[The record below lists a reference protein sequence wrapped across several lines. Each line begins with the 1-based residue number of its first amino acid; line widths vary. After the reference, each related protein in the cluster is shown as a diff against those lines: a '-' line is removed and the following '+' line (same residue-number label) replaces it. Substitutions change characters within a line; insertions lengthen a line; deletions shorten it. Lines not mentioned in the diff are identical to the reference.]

1 MTESSSSESEEE
13 GERGGP
19 SIYTAAYFLKKWVW
33 LIADGTVT
41 YIATV
46 RFHFYVHVHRDKGK
60 DEVTKVRKPRERKTK
75 AEEEEE
81 EAEEE
86 GEWQTVQRK
95 SHDQLSHKVSSDVPS
110 WHRPTSLLVVQKAEE
125 IFVRKSLGEKLQSPG
140 HS

>member
-46 RFHFYVHVHRDKGK
+46 HFHFYVHVHRDKGK

-110 WHRPTSLLVVQKAEE
+110 WHRPTSLLVVQKAEK
-125 IFVRKSLGEKLQSPG
+125 IFVQKSLGEKLQSPG

>member
-1 MTESSSSESEEE
+1 M
-13 GERGGP
+13 
-19 SIYTAAYFLKKWVW
+19 
-33 LIADGTVT
+33 
-41 YIATV
+41 
-46 RFHFYVHVHRDKGK
+46 VHRDKGK

-110 WHRPTSLLVVQKAEE
+110 WHRPTSLLVVQKAEK

>member
-1 MTESSSSESEEE
+1 MC
-13 GERGGP
+13 
-19 SIYTAAYFLKKWVW
+19 YAVL
-33 LIADGTVT
+33 
-41 YIATV
+41 
-46 RFHFYVHVHRDKGK
+46 HVHRDKGK

-81 EAEEE
+81 EGEEE

-110 WHRPTSLLVVQKAEE
+110 CPQASPNFIACSAEGRKD
-125 IFVRKSLGEKLQSPG
+125 FVGESLGEKLQSPS

>member
-1 MTESSSSESEEE
+1 MGVVNCRWHGNVHSYCSS
-13 GERGGP
+13 P
-19 SIYTAAYFLKKWVW
+19 L
-33 LIADGTVT
+33 L
-41 YIATV
+41 
-46 RFHFYVHVHRDKGK
+46 HVHRDKGK

-81 EAEEE
+81 EGEEE

-110 WHRPTSLLVVQKAEE
+110 CPQASPNFIACSAEGRKD
-125 IFVRKSLGEKLQSPG
+125 FVGESLGEKLQSPS